1 MIGPPALCRLCRR
14 PIPRGAVKCPY
25 CRARL
30 SWSAP
35 AREARR
41 GWGGWRIA
49 AGAMLL
55 ALLVVAAVLWLS
67 VLREVKAPI
76 SSADDVSKPAGRP
89 SAAECAELIAEL
101 VNKPSASESRV
112 LSEIRT
118 RLRQCLER
126 R

>member
-14 PIPRGAVKCPY
+14 PIPRRAVKCPY

-30 SWSAP
+30 SWSGPAP
-35 AREARR
+35 EARR
-41 GWGGWRIA
+41 VWGGWRVA

-55 ALLVVAAVLWLS
+55 ALLVVGAVMWLS

-76 SSADDVSKPAGRP
+76 SSAGP
-89 SAAECAELIAEL
+89 SVAECAELMAEL
-101 VNKPSASESRV
+101 AKPSASESCV

-118 RLRQCLER
+118 RLRRCLEKR
-126 R
+126 